1 MWGNVCYNII
11 LTYTTIRYQRNTV
24 NQICIQISWKYYV
37 TTFILLLFVPWER
50 RTRKPPLSVCH
61 LCAIIYSKIT
71 RRSNIGISLGCLND
85 TNNVKKHYLMTKRG
99 FFVIKKIF
107 IHALKEG
114 NENVFIYF
122 WGLSR
127 EITINSALTSVRR
140 EKSRFVWI
148 LCIVFQN
155 RVLEKP

>member
-1 MWGNVCYNII
+1 MYSNFMKILCYDIYFVII
-11 LTYTTIRYQRNTV
+11 RTMGEV
-24 NQICIQISWKYYV
+24 NQKA
-37 TTFILLLFVPWER
+37 T
-50 RTRKPPLSVCH
+50 PLSVCH

-122 WGLSR
+122 
-127 EITINSALTSVRR
+127 
-140 EKSRFVWI
+140 
-148 LCIVFQN
+148 
-155 RVLEKP
+155 